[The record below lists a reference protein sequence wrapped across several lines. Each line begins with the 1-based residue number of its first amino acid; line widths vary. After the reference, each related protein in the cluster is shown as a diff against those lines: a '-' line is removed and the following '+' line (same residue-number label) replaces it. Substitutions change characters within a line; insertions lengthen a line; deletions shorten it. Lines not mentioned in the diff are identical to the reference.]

1 MISEK
6 ELTATK
12 KSVYTTQEI
21 TPLFFDLIC
30 TIKDIKAIE
39 TVDSVY
45 LNIGNEKFEFYIFYE
60 KENFEIENRI
70 TKLIVDWETDY
81 CYFPEVFI
89 YPLDTIESKA
99 LALPASAEEM

>member
-1 MISEK
+1 MNFKFIIRNYH
-6 ELTATK
+6 TA
-12 KSVYTTQEI
+12 SI
-21 TPLFFDLIC
+21 T
-30 TIKDIKAIE
+30 A
-39 TVDSVY
+39 
-45 LNIGNEKFEFYIFYE
+45 FEFYIFYE